1 MKTSEIRKQVRGAYA
16 RIATNQSSCCGG
28 SVCGEPASAHEVSA
42 GSGYTREQMASVPE
56 GTNLGLGCGN
66 PVAIASLQE
75 GETVLD
81 LGCGAGFDCFLAA
94 DRVGPKGRVIGV
106 DMTPEMLDRAREQA
120 EKDRYGN
127 VEFRL
132 GEIENLPAADNSI
145 DVVMS
150 NCVINLSTDKA
161 RVFQEAYRVLKPGGR
176 IIISDIVISRPLP
189 ECIQQSIAS
198 YVGCVSGAMLK
209 TSYLGVIEQAGFKA
223 VRLVRETNVPFDLL
237 LNDPVA
243 RAVIEENKLTS
254 AEVERMEASI
264 MSITVI
270 ASKIE
275 GGG

>member
-1 MKTSEIRKQVRGAYA
+1 MKTSEIKKQVRDAYA
-16 RIATNQSSCCGG
+16 RIVTNQSSCCGG
-28 SVCGEPASAHEVSA
+28 SICCEPATSQEVSA
-42 GSGYTREQMASVPE
+42 GSGYTQEQMASVPE

-94 DRVGPKGRVIGV
+94 GRVGPKGRVIGV
-106 DMTPEMLDRAREQA
+106 DMTPEMLDRARDHAQQG
-120 EKDRYGN
+120 RYGN

-132 GEIENLPAADNSI
+132 GEIENLPAADNCI

-161 RVFQEAYRVLKPGGR
+161 RVFKEAYRVLKPGGR
-176 IIISDIVISRPLP
+176 IIISDIVISKPLP
-189 ECIQQSIAS
+189 ECIKQSIAS
-198 YVGCVSGAMLK
+198 YVDCVSGAMLK
-209 TSYLGVIEQAGFKA
+209 ASYLGLIEQAGFKA
-223 VRLVRETNVPFDLL
+223 VRLVRESNVSFDLL

-254 AEVERMEASI
+254 AEVEGMEASI